1 MGLSCWNE
9 GSDSDHVRGVNRDIW
24 LVGHRK
30 ILAWQLAKLPRYGRE
45 GAVEVR
51 PFPAKKRLLVSEAQ
65 GLSVEAMKVNPPT
78 TVILRVDESKSSPR
92 TIEGSTEPNRTIN
105 PVQRSIIEVKDAPD
119 PLAPLNRGIFL
130 QRFRIHM

>member
-30 ILAWQLAKLPRYGRE
+30 ILAWQRAKLPRYGRE

-65 GLSVEAMKVNPPT
+65 GLSSEAVKRNPPT
-78 TVILRVDESKSSPR
+78 TVIPGVDESKSSPR
-92 TIEGSTEPNRTIN
+92 TTKTRQNPPNPFTRQQTR
-105 PVQRSIIEVKDAPD
+105 VSCSSFGV
-119 PLAPLNRGIFL
+119 
-130 QRFRIHM
+130 